1 MRTIV
6 VFQVP
11 GALWYCELEDLA
23 GKPVRGSFYVHRGNR
38 YEVTEVTES
47 LGVNTPDG
55 SRLRSGNEKLLEILG
70 VLFDQQTALGLFAS
84 LTNIG
89 SGDASNTTTGGI
101 ITISTGLVGAFDN
114 LVFVSM
120 KQDKKSATSVKLAGL
135 TSAAF
140 AQEVDGVAETGN
152 VVPIKLTSAA
162 AKKPRRSAN
171 RS

>member
-23 GKPVRGSFYVHRGNR
+23 GKPVRGSFYVYSGNR

-55 SRLRSGNEKLLEILG
+55 SRARTGNEKLLEILG
-70 VLFDQQTALGLFAS
+70 ALFDQQTALGLFAS

-89 SGDASNTTTGGI
+89 SGDANAGNKTTGGI
-101 ITISTGLVGAFDN
+101 ITISSGLVGQFDN
-114 LVFVSM
+114 LVFVRM
-120 KQDKKSATSVKLAGL
+120 KQDKKAAATTIKLSAVTAAVKSDGDN
-135 TSAAF
+135 
-140 AQEVDGVAETGN
+140 VDGQDSA
-152 VVPIKLTSAA
+152 VVVTLPQARTARQRKS
-162 AKKPRRSAN
+162 R
-171 RS
+171 